1 MRLQLGKLGTF
12 GEVVTAI
19 LCLICFPKLA
29 LIGIAL
35 GLGVLAPYESWFDS
49 ASQIFL
55 ASPASAIS
63 CCIDTTATEGGPA
76 LATLGFALVPGSL
89 WFHYVEDLVC
99 LGLFAVVTAAPWGCL
114 RCEGV

>member
-19 LCLICFPKLA
+19 LCPICFPKLA

-63 CCIDTTATEGGPA
+63 CCIDTTATEGGRRLQPSVSPWFREVCGFTMLKTWCV
-76 LATLGFALVPGSL
+76 LA
-89 WFHYVEDLVC
+89 C
-99 LGLFAVVTAAPWGCL
+99 LPL
-114 RCEGV
+114 